1 MRYSLENFNIIFL
14 YNYIKVYKNNNLKS
28 FYKRIFQ
35 KFWKNKLNNKHNNI
49 QKKIHKINYLLLKK
63 KNNLLTNN
71 FIQIYIKNN
80 NKNFNLYVLYNNM
93 IMIQKQ
99 IKLNKIKKYLNNY
112 IHYLKM
118 LIKE

>member
-35 KFWKNKLNNKHNNI
+35 KFWKNKLNNKNNNI

-71 FIQIYIKNN
+71 FI
-80 NKNFNLYVLYNNM
+80 
-93 IMIQKQ
+93 
-99 IKLNKIKKYLNNY
+99 
-112 IHYLKM
+112 
-118 LIKE
+118 